1 MAILRKWMD
10 VMVADVLLDDAPAI
24 PSKVMQIRIAL
35 PSALLNNA
43 LLGEES
49 GVPQAYDFFNG
60 ADPDAVVLAAL
71 EKTRHGAGR
80 GVRQRRRRHLARC
93 RSTSMSSRR
102 RTISASRRPA
112 RTRTLAVGTAMNR
125 GTENDMI
132 RFRDGKVTFC
142 AVTPPGQSGFIAPD
156 GTKSPH
162 YEDQLQ
168 LYADFGCRPQAFYR
182 EDVEKSAVA
191 RKAFTVE

>member
-1 MAILRKWMD
+1 
-10 VMVADVLLDDAPAI
+10 MVAAVLLDDAPQI
-24 PSKVMQIRIAL
+24 PAKVMQVRIAL

-43 LLGEES
+43 LAGAES

-60 ADPDAVVLAAL
+60 QDPDAVVLAAL
-71 EKTRHGAGR
+71 ESARLALAEQFGSADVAAWRLPLDPHVFETKNYLGIPQAGAEEG
-80 GVRQRRRRHLARC
+80 
-93 RSTSMSSRR
+93 
-102 RTISASRRPA
+102 
-112 RTRTLAVGTAMNR
+112 LAVGTAMNR

-132 RFRDGKVTFC
+132 RFRDGKVSFC

-168 LYADFGCRPQAFYR
+168 LYVDFGCRAQAFYR
-182 EDVEKSAVA
+182 DDVEKAAVS
-191 RKAFTVE
+191 RTAFTVE

>member
-71 EKTRHGAGR
+71 EKTRAALAEEYGSDNVATWRLPLDQHVFETKNYLGIPQAGADEG
-80 GVRQRRRRHLARC
+80 
-93 RSTSMSSRR
+93 
-102 RTISASRRPA
+102 
-112 RTRTLAVGTAMNR
+112 LAVGTAMNR

-162 YEDQLQ
+162 YQDQLQ

>member
-10 VMVADVLLDDAPAI
+10 VMVADVLLDDAPSI
-24 PSKVMQIRIAL
+24 PSKVMQVRIAL

-71 EKTRHGAGR
+71 DKARQALAEEYGSDDVAAWRAPLDPHVFETKNYLGIPQAGADE
-80 GVRQRRRRHLARC
+80 
-93 RSTSMSSRR
+93 
-102 RTISASRRPA
+102 
-112 RTRTLAVGTAMNR
+112 TLAVGTAMNR

-132 RFRDGKVTFC
+132 RFHDGKVTFC

-191 RKAFTVE
+191 RQEFTVE